1 MPLTLITGPAN
12 AGKAGR
18 VLDAYRAALDR
29 EPLLVVPTFA
39 DVTHYQRE
47 LAAAGVAFGGTV
59 LRFARLVAEVARRAG
74 WTGSVLG
81 PVQRDRMVAA
91 AIARSRLNALAASAR
106 SAGFARA
113 AAELFAELQRG
124 LVTPDALRGALG
136 AAGGGGSQQRYGAEV
151 VALYEAYRAGLDAA
165 GAVDRDLFGWR
176 ALDALRS
183 HPRRWGDRP
192 VFVYGFD
199 DFTGLELAVLG
210 ALADDAGADV
220 TVALTFEPDRAAFA
234 GRTRTH
240 ASLAAIAGDEV
251 VCAPRDEHY
260 APGARDA
267 LHHLERSLFE
277 VGAPTQPAGD
287 AVRVLEAGGARAELE
302 LVAAEVLEAL
312 AAGTPPDQVAIVF
325 RDPQAA
331 APLAEQVLAGYGV
344 PFELRRR
351 APLAHTSL
359 GRGLLALLRAAG
371 DDGRA
376 EDLLVYL
383 RTPGRIDVLD
393 LADRLEEELRREG
406 VTSATEAAARWPEV
420 AGWPLDELDQLRLA
434 LRAGPKATYDAVERR
449 AEALL
454 TRPRRRRAA
463 LLAPEE
469 LPDARVYAVVR
480 RALDELRQLAGDR
493 DVPAPSTAE
502 LHDALAELEVDLAA
516 PAGGGVAVLSPLD
529 VRARR
534 FRRVYLCGLQEGEFP
549 RRGRPEPFLGEE
561 VRAELGLPARDDV
574 LAGER
579 VLFHAAASRAEERL
593 TLSWRS
599 SDEEGNPALPSS
611 FLEDVGALFDG
622 DLLAHPERRRAL
634 ADVTWPVGEAPT
646 AAEAARSRAAAA
658 PRVAPRPIAPLRSP
672 AVLARL
678 AEAVFSP
685 SALEVYVGCPVRW
698 LVERRLGPARL
709 EPEAEPLVRGRFMHQ
724 VLDAALTRLRGETGS
739 ARVRP
744 ATLARAKAIVREEI
758 DARREKLPLSPHEP
772 TARAAMRR
780 LELDLDR
787 YLEHEAD
794 AEGWEPEHLELRF
807 GFEDADHGQL
817 ELGGGELLVR
827 GTIDR
832 VEVEGGK
839 AVVRDYKSSKGHPYA
854 KWADDGILQVGLYL
868 LAVQRLL
875 GLAPVAGLYQPLRGD
890 LRARGLVRRAV
901 ALGEPLVA
909 TDLVDDETFDR
920 GLEEVEELARDT
932 ARRLRAGELTPNP
945 DSCAFRGGCAHPG
958 ICRSVGA

>member
-29 EPLLVVPTFA
+29 EPLLVVPTLA
-39 DVTHYQRE
+39 DVAHYQRE
-47 LAAAGVAFGGTV
+47 LATAGVAFGGTV
-59 LRFARLVAEVARRAG
+59 VRFARLVAEIARRTG
-74 WTGSVLG
+74 WAASVLG

-91 AIARSRLNALAASAR
+91 AIARSRLDALAASAR
-106 SAGFARA
+106 SAGFPRA

-124 LVTPDALRGALG
+124 LVTPDALRGAL
-136 AAGGGGSQQRYGAEV
+136 ASAGGGRSQQRYGAEV
-151 VALYEAYRAGLDAA
+151 AALYEAYRTVLDAA
-165 GAVDRDLFGWR
+165 GAVDGDLFAWR
-176 ALDALRS
+176 ALDALRA
-183 HPRRWGDRP
+183 HPRRWGGRP

-199 DFTGLELAVLG
+199 DFTGLELAVLR
-210 ALADDAGADV
+210 ALADDAGAEV
-220 TVALTFEPDRAAFA
+220 TVAVTFEPGREAFA

-240 ASLAAIAGDEV
+240 EGLAAIAAEEV
-251 VCAPRDEHY
+251 SCAPRDEHY
-260 APGARDA
+260 APGSRAA

-277 VGAPTQPAGD
+277 AGAPSQPAGD

-312 AAGTPPDQVAIVF
+312 ADGTPPDQVAIVF
-325 RDPQAA
+325 RDPRAA
-331 APLAEQVLAGYGV
+331 APLAEQVLADYGV
-344 PFELRRR
+344 PFELRRS

-376 EDLLVYL
+376 EDLLAYV

-406 VTSATEAAARWPEV
+406 VTSAAEAAARWPEV
-420 AGWPLDELDQLRLA
+420 AGWPLDELDQLRRA
-434 LRAGPKATYDAVERR
+434 LRAGPEATYDAVEHR

-480 RALDELRQLAGDR
+480 KALGELRQSAGDR
-493 DVPAPSTAE
+493 DVPTPSPAE

-549 RRGRPEPFLGEE
+549 RRGRPEPFLTEE

-622 DLLAHPERRRAL
+622 DVLAHPARRRAL

-646 AAEAARSRAAAA
+646 PAEAARSRAAAA
-658 PRVAPRPIAPLRSP
+658 PRVAPEPIAPLRSP

-744 ATLARAKAIVREEI
+744 ATLARAKAIVGEEI
-758 DARREKLPLSPHEP
+758 DTRRETLPLSTHEP

-787 YLEHEAD
+787 YLEYEA
-794 AEGWEPEHLELRF
+794 AGEGWEPEHLELRF

-817 ELGGGELLVR
+817 EIGGGELRVR

-832 VEVEGGK
+832 VEVDGAR
-839 AVVRDYKSSKGHPYA
+839 AVVRDYKSSVGHPYA

-875 GLAPVAGLYQPLRGD
+875 GLTPAAGLYQPLRGD

-901 ALGEPLVA
+901 AFGEPLVA
-909 TDLVDDETFDR
+909 TDLVDDETFER
-920 GLEEVEELARDT
+920 SLEEVETLARDT

-945 DSCAFRGGCAHPG
+945 DRCAFRGGCAHPG